1 MEIGLR
7 EWLIVIGIIV
17 IAGILFDGWRRMRG
31 GKGKLKFRLDRSFSN
46 LPDEEPSS
54 AEVLGPSRVLEE
66 QKEPS
71 LDEHDLPSMSAPAR
85 EPVAKRSS
93 KREKQQERERERERA
108 VAESTQGDLALEP
121 EPERA
126 FSARDTF
133 AAEKAPA
140 SFTAAGTAPVEQR
153 EVPQAEEVLVISVIS
168 RSEGGFKG
176 PALLQNILESGLR
189 FGEMDIFHRHESMAG
204 NGEVL
209 FSMANAVKPGIFDLD
224 DIDHFSTRAVSF
236 FLGLPGP
243 RHPKQAFDVMVA
255 AARKL
260 SHELDGELKDD
271 QRSVLTA
278 QTIEHYRQRI
288 VEFER
293 RALTQKR

>member
-7 EWLIVIGIIV
+7 EWLILIGIIV

-46 LPDEEPSS
+46 VPDEEGTNN
-54 AEVLGPSRVLEE
+54 EVLGPPRVLDH
-66 QKEPS
+66 QEPQ
-71 LDEHDLPSMSAPAR
+71 LDEADLPSMTAPTREGRRKRQEAARAAEVAVEEPRMSAR
-85 EPVAKRSS
+85 E
-93 KREKQQERERERERA
+93 
-108 VAESTQGDLALEP
+108 
-121 EPERA
+121 
-126 FSARDTF
+126 ARDDYPLDDGPSLGDD
-133 AAEKAPA
+133 A
-140 SFTAAGTAPVEQR
+140 APV
-153 EVPQAEEVLVISVIS
+153 EEVLVINVIS
-168 RSEGGFKG
+168 RDPNGFKG

-189 FGEMDIFHRHESMAG
+189 FGDMDIFHRHESMAG

-209 FSMANAVKPGIFDLD
+209 FSMANAVKPGVFDLD
-224 DIDHFSTRAVSF
+224 DIDHFTTRAVSF
-236 FLGLPGP
+236 FMGLPGP
-243 RHPKQAFDVMVA
+243 RHPKPAFEVMVA

-260 SHELDGELKDD
+260 AHELDGELKDD

-293 RALTQKR
+293 RALTHKR